1 MKNVPPPIPIAKKA
15 PKAPPL
21 SLIYASSFPQGKIQ
35 VLPQKSQEEKILVPP
50 LNLSELEEINSDLSL

>member
-21 SLIYASSFPQGKIQ
+21 PSSIPQGKIQ
-35 VLPQKSQEEKILVPP
+35 EGKIQVPP
-50 LNLSELEEINSDLSL
+50 LNLSELEEINSDLNAYDEKP

>member
-21 SLIYASSFPQGKIQ
+21 PSSIPQGKIQ
-35 VLPQKSQEEKILVPP
+35 EGKIQVPP